1 MKNTTYSYLLYCL
14 ITACSSAGNQYPDKV
29 ESNLQ
34 KAGTN
39 RPELEKA
46 IMHFKDIGDSLKLK
60 AAYFLIGNMDIHYS
74 ENYYW
79 QDSKE
84 KRIPFNEF
92 DYPDFASAVAAMDS
106 IKKAEGRLTFKDT
119 ILQDLT
125 TLSGQY
131 LIDNINFA
139 VDHWKVSKFKDIPFN
154 DFCEYILPYR
164 VTTEPIQNWRQEY
177 CNRYQWLSD
186 SLENKPME
194 TVLGYAGIDF
204 KFWFDFNYGKHTRED
219 GLTRLGAM
227 HLLFRKQGAC
237 EDVAALEVFSLRS
250 QSIPASYNIIPLWG
264 TSFGAHFLN
273 TVFDPTMKPLR
284 FDVTRSP
291 IVGHDLER
299 EPAKVIRIT
308 YSKQP
313 GTLASLIPPDGIPAS
328 FLRTE
333 NYKDITDEYWK
344 TSDVRTEL
352 FPDFSDRT
360 AVNTTTRKI
369 IYACMFSL
377 GRWQPAWWGKAL
389 NDSVVFSNIPDGTVI
404 LPMYYQKRILVPA
417 GFPFVNGYNHKL
429 LLKPDTLNRRNI
441 TIEEQDHYLKFRP
454 GKKYRLY
461 YWSTKWSLLEEKT
474 TGDNPTKLVFKDTP
488 RNALLLLVPEY
499 SERKERPFIITG
511 NGQRYWW

>member
-177 CNRYQWLSD
+177 HKRYQWLSD
-186 SLENKPME
+186 SLENKPLKQ
-194 TVLGYAGIDF
+194 VLIYTALDYQR
-204 KFWFDFNYGKHTRED
+204 WFDFNIGRENRHEP
-219 GLTRLGAM
+219 LPRLDAKQ
-227 HLLFRKQGAC
+227 LLFRKKGAC
-237 EDVAALEVFSLRS
+237 EDVASLQVFTLRS
-250 QSIPASYNIIPLWG
+250 QSIPVSYNMVAFWG
-264 TSFGAHFLN
+264 TSYGRHFMN
-273 TVFDPTMKPLR
+273 TVFDQKMN
-284 FDVTRSP
+284 P
-291 IVGHDLER
+291 IEYDATKGEITGGRLDR
-299 EPAKVIRIT
+299 EPAKVVRYT
-308 YSKQP
+308 YSRQP
-313 GTLASLIPPDGIPAS
+313 DALATQEEIHNIPPC
-328 FLRTE
+328 FLQKP
-333 NYKDITDEYWK
+333 NIIDITPANWEC
-344 TSDVRTEL
+344 SDLALPL
-352 FPDFSDRT
+352 FPITETQDKQ
-360 AVNTTTRKI
+360 AKAIPVV
-369 IYACMFSL
+369 YACMFSMAS
-377 GRWQPAWWGKAL
+377 WQVAWWGKAH
-389 NDSVVFSNIPDGTVI
+389 NDTVSFSNMPDGTVI
-404 LPMYYQKRILVPA
+404 LPMYYQRKRLVPA
-417 GFPFVNGYNHKL
+417 GYPFANGYNKKL
-429 LLKPDTLNRRNI
+429 LLKPDTIRKRNV
-441 TIEEQDHYLKFRP
+441 TIEEQDRYLKFRP

-461 YWSTKWSLLEEKT
+461 YWDKNWKLIAEKT
-474 TGDNPTKLVFKDTP
+474 ASVSSVRLTFDQVPL
-488 RNALLLLVPEY
+488 NALLRLVPEY
-499 SERKERPFIITG
+499 SEGKERPFIISKDGT
-511 NGQRYWW
+511 RYWW